1 MSYLTI
7 RDGMGRRVYLLGPL
21 TVLGRTKSC
30 DVLIHDPLAS
40 KRHAEIHEREGR
52 FVFKDLGSTNGTLFG
67 GQRET
72 GEVALEDGEEFTV
85 GRTTLV
91 FTRKPPP
98 GGEPQKQSKDQAPSD
113 EDAPPSNVK
122 TSDLRG
128 LIQTDK
134 SLPGPIVMPI
144 EQFGLKPPELSQTT
158 IRAAPATAAEFGL
171 WLRSLYRL
179 LREANQCES
188 EDELFTA
195 SSRIIGESILSARV
209 RFLFETERP
218 QGMAAVDR
226 RNLSVWTDPNR
237 RAGKTTQILD
247 ARLARLRG
255 SLIDYARQQGVAILS
270 VDVESDERAK
280 GERPEDNEEGG
291 RTGLSLVLAP
301 LVAGKE
307 TLGFLAVERSF
318 KTGAGVKNLNGGP
331 FTRAHLEFAAAAA
344 YPLATRLV
352 EIRRTQH
359 AVQRY
364 ERLVQTLGERYE
376 IVGKAPALKQV
387 MTLVD
392 RVAATN
398 SPALILGESGT
409 GKELVAR
416 AIHGLSPRAAGPFL
430 PVNCAALP
438 DGIIESELFGHA
450 RGAFTGAVAARAGC
464 FELASGGTLFLD
476 EVGDLPASAQAK
488 LLRVLQESQ
497 VMRVGENRL
506 REIDCRIVAATN
518 RDLAADV
525 KAGRF
530 REDLFYRLNVVD
542 IVLPPLRERLV
553 DLPLLC
559 DHLLSH
565 FGKFEL
571 DAEVLAIF
579 SKHRWPGNIRELRNT
594 LERMAVLAR
603 PERQRDG
610 RIVLNAS
617 DIPLDIRKGG
627 DRTPPTGSEKSS
639 EPGDDAAFS
648 VQDML
653 PLSELQVVYA
663 KWVIEQH
670 GGNKSKAAR
679 TLGIQRSTL
688 YTWTEWDKDDEK
700 EEE

>member
-1 MSYLTI
+1 
-7 RDGMGRRVYLLGPL
+7 MGRRVYRLGAL

-30 DVLIHDPLAS
+30 DVLIQDPLAS
-40 KRHAEIHEREGR
+40 KRHAEIHEVEGR
-52 FVFKDLGSTNGTLFG
+52 FIFKDLGSTNGTHFG

-72 GEVALEDGEEFTV
+72 GEVTLEDGEEFTV

-98 GGEPQKQSKDQAPSD
+98 GGDPLQQHSKDNAPSD
-113 EDAPPSNVK
+113 EDAPPSNLK

-128 LIQTDK
+128 LIQPDK
-134 SLPGPIVMPI
+134 SLPGPIAIPI
-144 EQFGLKPPELSQTT
+144 EQFGLKPPEHSQTT

-195 SSRIIGESILSARV
+195 ASRVISESVANSRV

-218 QGMAAVDR
+218 MGLAAGDPR
-226 RNLSVWTDPNR
+226 KLSIWNDPLR
-237 RAGKTTQILD
+237 RAGSTTRILD

-255 SLIDYARQQGVAILS
+255 SLIDYARQQGVAVLS
-270 VDVESDERAK
+270 VDVESDERAQ
-280 GERPEDNEEGG
+280 GERPEDTEEGG
-291 RTGLSLVLAP
+291 RTALSLVLAP
-301 LVAGKE
+301 LVSGKE

-364 ERLVQTLGERYE
+364 ERLVQTVGERYE
-376 IVGKAPALKQV
+376 IVGEAPALKNV
-387 MTLVD
+387 MNVVE
-392 RVAATN
+392 RVATTN

-409 GKELVAR
+409 GKELIAR
-416 AIHGLSPRAAGPFL
+416 AIHGLSSRANGPFL

-438 DGIIESELFGHA
+438 EGIIESELFGHA
-450 RGAFTGAVAARAGC
+450 RGAFTGAVAPRAGC

-476 EVGDLPASAQAK
+476 EVGDLPATAQAK

-525 KAGRF
+525 KVGRF

-542 IVLPPLRERLV
+542 ISLPPLRERLD

-559 DHLLSH
+559 DHILAR

-571 DAEVLAIF
+571 EADVLAIF
-579 SKHRWPGNIRELRNT
+579 AKHRWPGNIRELRNT

-603 PERQRDG
+603 PERQRNG
-610 RIVLNAS
+610 RVVLNAS
-617 DIPLDIRKGG
+617 DVPLDIRRGSTSA
-627 DRTPPTGSEKSS
+627 DAEASPTADG
-639 EPGDDAAFS
+639 AFS

-653 PLSELQVVYA
+653 PLSEMQVLYSR
-663 KWVIEQH
+663 WVIDQL

-688 YTWTEWDKDDEK
+688 YTWTEWDKDADKEKDDE
-700 EEE
+700 